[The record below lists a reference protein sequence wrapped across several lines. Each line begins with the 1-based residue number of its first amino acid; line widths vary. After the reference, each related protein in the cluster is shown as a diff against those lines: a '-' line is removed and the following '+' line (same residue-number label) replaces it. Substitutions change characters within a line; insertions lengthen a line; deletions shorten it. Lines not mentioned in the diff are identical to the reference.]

1 MAETGIRAKVV
12 AASAGRDR
20 ALDAI
25 KALALLVVI
34 VGHSLAWHTPGD
46 GTAVNVLVKAA
57 WLIPLNWV
65 FQVLPLFF
73 AAGAV
78 SNAASLQRHG
88 SHDYLTAR
96 GRRLLAPVIV

>member
-46 GTAVNVLVKAA
+46 GTEVL
-57 WLIPLNWV
+57 
-65 FQVLPLFF
+65 
-73 AAGAV
+73 
-78 SNAASLQRHG
+78 
-88 SHDYLTAR
+88 TT
-96 GRRLLAPVIV
+96 